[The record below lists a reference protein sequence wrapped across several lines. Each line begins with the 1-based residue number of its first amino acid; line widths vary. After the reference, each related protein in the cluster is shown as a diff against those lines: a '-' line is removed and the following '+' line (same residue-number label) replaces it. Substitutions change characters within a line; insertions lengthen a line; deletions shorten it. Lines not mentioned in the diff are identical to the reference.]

1 MRYISTRGLAPTLS
15 FSDVVFAGL
24 AEDGGLYV
32 PEDYPVFS
40 LQEWQ
45 RLRGKSYA
53 EVAFSI
59 MRPYVHEAF
68 SDATLRAMIDRAYG
82 GFSQPENITPL
93 IQVGPEDWILELFH
107 GPTLAFKD
115 YAMQMLAQI
124 FEGLLEQK
132 RRPLTIVGATS
143 GDTGSA
149 ALRACRG
156 IQGAQVFVLHPHGRV
171 SEVQRKQMTTVI
183 APHIHNIALQGT
195 FDDCQAVVKQLFQDA
210 EARKDWG
217 LTAVNSINWARILPQ
232 VVYYAYAALAL
243 GAPERTVA
251 FTVPTGN
258 FGNMFACFVAQKMG
272 LPLGRCV
279 VASNRNN
286 ILTRFFQTGVME
298 SRAVEASVSPSMD
311 IQVSSNFE
319 RMLFEIQSRNATMVK
334 NQMDGFKETGKFS
347 VDSGT
352 LGALREKCHAFD
364 VTDTQTANM
373 ISVMEQKTG
382 YVCDPH
388 TSVGCYS
395 ARQWRQSGGV
405 GAMVA
410 LACAHPSKFASVVQG
425 ATGKPVPVP
434 ARLQQALLAPEKVNV
449 LANDFGVVRDFIA
462 AARRSPS
469 ASTV

>member
-15 FSDVVFAGL
+15 FAEVVFAGL

-32 PEDYPVFS
+32 PDVYPVFS
-40 LQEWQ
+40 LQEWDN
-45 RLRGKSYA
+45 LRGKSYA
-53 EVAFSI
+53 EVAFAI
-59 MRPYVHEAF
+59 LRPYMQDAF
-68 SDATLRAMIDRAYG
+68 DDATLRGMIARAYG
-82 GFSQPENITPL
+82 EFSQPENITPL

-124 FEGLLEQK
+124 FEGLLAQQ

-149 ALRACRG
+149 ALYACRD
-156 IQGAQVFVLHPHGRV
+156 IQGAQVFILHPHGRV

-195 FDDCQAVVKQLFQDA
+195 FDDCQAMVKQLFQDP
-210 EARKDWG
+210 EARAAWG

-243 GAPERTVA
+243 GAPERSVS

-286 ILTRFFQTGVME
+286 ILTRFFQNGVME
-298 SRAVEASVSPSMD
+298 ARPVESSVSPSMD

-319 RMLFEIQSRNATMVK
+319 RMLFEIQSRNATIVR
-334 NQMDGFKETGKFS
+334 NQMDNFKKTGNFS
-347 VDSGT
+347 VGSAT
-352 LGALREKCHAFD
+352 LGALRETCDAFD
-364 VTDTQTANM
+364 ATDVQTSDM
-373 ISVMEQKTG
+373 ISLMEQKTG

-395 ARQWRQSGGV
+395 ARRWRQEGGL

-410 LACAHPSKFASVVQG
+410 LACAHPSKFGSVVQG
-425 ATGKPVPVP
+425 ATGKPVSIPE
-434 ARLQQALLAPEKVNV
+434 RLQQVLLAPEKVNV
-449 LANDFGVVRDFIA
+449 LPNDFGVVRDFIHS
-462 AARRSPS
+462 ARRSPS
-469 ASTV
+469 AL

>member
-1 MRYISTRGLAPTLS
+1 MRYVSTRGLAPALS

-32 PEDYPVFS
+32 PENYPVFS
-40 LQEWQ
+40 MQEWS

-53 EVAFSI
+53 DVAFFI
-59 MRPYVHEAF
+59 MRPYMHEAF
-68 SDATLRAMIDRAYG
+68 DDATLRTMIDRAYG
-82 GFSQPENITPL
+82 GFCQPDNITPL

-115 YAMQMLAQI
+115 YAMQMLAQV
-124 FEGLLEQK
+124 FQGLLDKQK
-132 RRPLTIVGATS
+132 RALTIVGATS

-149 ALRACRG
+149 ALHACRG
-156 IQGAQVFVLHPHGRV
+156 IQGAQVFILHPHGRV

-195 FDDCQAVVKQLFQDA
+195 FDDCQAMIKQLFQDT
-210 EARKDWG
+210 EARNAWG

-232 VVYYAYAALAL
+232 VVYYVYAALAL
-243 GAPERTVA
+243 GAPERKVS

-298 SRAVEASVSPSMD
+298 ARAVEASVSPSMD

-319 RMLFEIQSRNATMVK
+319 RMLFEIQFRNATIVK
-334 NQMDGFKETGKFS
+334 SQMDGFKETGRFS
-347 VDSGT
+347 VNSGVME
-352 LGALREKCHAFD
+352 ALREKFVGVDA
-364 VTDTQTANM
+364 TDDQTSKI
-373 ISVMEQKTG
+373 ISFMEQKTG

-388 TSVGCYS
+388 TAVGCYA
-395 ARQWRQSGGV
+395 ARQWRQSGGA
-405 GAMVA
+405 GSMVA
-410 LACAHPSKFASVVQG
+410 LACAHPSKFGSVVQG
-425 ATGKPVPVP
+425 ATGRPVMIPE
-434 ARLQQALLAPEKVNV
+434 RLKQTLLAPEKVNV
-449 LANDFGVVRDFIA
+449 LPNDFSGVRDFIA
-462 AARRSPS
+462 SSRR
-469 ASTV
+469 ASLALTV

>member
-1 MRYISTRGLAPTLS
+1 MRYISTRGLAPRLS

-32 PEDYPVFS
+32 PEEYPVFS
-40 LQEWQ
+40 MQEWS

-59 MRPYVHEAF
+59 MRPYMHETF
-68 SDATLRAMIDRAYG
+68 DDPTLRAMIDRAYG
-82 GFSQPENITPL
+82 GFSQPDNIAPL

-115 YAMQMLAQI
+115 YAMQMLAQT
-124 FEGLLEQK
+124 FQGLLQQK
-132 RRPLTIVGATS
+132 KRALTIVGATS

-149 ALRACRG
+149 ALHACRD
-156 IQGAQVFVLHPHGRV
+156 IQGAQVFILHPHGRV

-195 FDDCQAVVKQLFQDA
+195 FDDCQAMVKRLFQDI
-210 EARKDWG
+210 EARNVWG

-243 GAPERTVA
+243 GAPERTVS

-298 SRAVEASVSPSMD
+298 ARPVEASVSPSMD

-319 RMLFEIQSRNATMVK
+319 RMLFEVQSRNATMVK
-334 NQMDGFKETGKFS
+334 NQMDSFKKTGEFS

-352 LGALREKCHAFD
+352 IEGLREKFDAFD
-364 VTDTQTANM
+364 AMDDQTSEM

-382 YVCDPH
+382 YLCDPH
-388 TSVGCYS
+388 TSVGCYA
-395 ARQWRQSGGV
+395 ARQWRQSGGLGV
-405 GAMVA
+405 MVA
-410 LACAHPSKFASVVQG
+410 LACAHPSKFGPVVQG
-425 ATGKPVPVP
+425 ATGRPVSIPE
-434 ARLQQALLAPEKVNV
+434 RLKKTLQAPEKVNV
-449 LANDFGVVRDFIA
+449 LANNFEMVRDFIDS
-462 AARRSPS
+462 ARRSPS
-469 ASTV
+469 ASLS